1 MNRPDASRG
10 IARDADPPGVPDTA
24 LRGSRLVI
32 ARVAWFVITTCI
44 LVLSVVT
51 FLPYVKLLQTPCAAA
66 LCPAFQPSPQAI
78 QAFQRIEISLG
89 DYAIITV
96 AFTAISALLWMGIG
110 FFMFWRRSSD
120 WMVLIFSLQCV
131 VESIS
136 SSVLFSLEQ
145 HPGGWDIPAQ
155 FMNVL
160 NTSLLFLVLALF
172 PNGQF
177 SPHWMRWLVL
187 VCITFYGTAILFPH
201 VQVANLL
208 GGLFFFPFAASLL
221 GGQIYRYRRIST
233 PTERQQTKWV
243 IASLVGVILLQ
254 IGVSLPFLF
263 FPSLR
268 LPGSLYQLVH
278 DMLDLLIALIIP
290 LSIAIAMLRYRLW
303 DVDIFISRALV
314 YGSLSGMLA
323 LVYFGCVVGLQGLL
337 QGFSGQ
343 SSPVAIVISTLVVAA
358 LFQPFRRR
366 IQVDM
371 DRRFYRR
378 KYDAARTLEAFSA
391 TLRSEVDLATLRENL
406 LAVVQETMQPAH
418 ASLWLRPSEKVDRQ
432 REEMSS
438 EQLPL

>member
-1 MNRPDASRG
+1 ME
-10 IARDADPPGVPDTA
+10 
-24 LRGSRLVI
+24 L
-32 ARVAWFVITTCI
+32 
-44 LVLSVVT
+44 
-51 FLPYVKLLQTPCAAA
+51 LPTHPHAV
-66 LCPAFQPSPQAI
+66 
-78 QAFQRIEISLG
+78 R
-89 DYAIITV
+89 
-96 AFTAISALLWMGIG
+96 SALK
-110 FFMFWRRSSD
+110 F
-120 WMVLIFSLQCV
+120 
-131 VESIS
+131 
-136 SSVLFSLEQ
+136 
-145 HPGGWDIPAQ
+145 A
-155 FMNVL
+155 
-160 NTSLLFLVLALF
+160 
-172 PNGQF
+172 
-177 SPHWMRWLVL
+177 
-187 VCITFYGTAILFPH
+187 
-201 VQVANLL
+201 
-208 GGLFFFPFAASLL
+208 FFFLFAASLL

-243 IASLVGVILLQ
+243 IASLAGVILLQ
-254 IGVSLPFLF
+254 IGVNLPFLF

-268 LPGSLYQLVH
+268 PPGSLYQLVH
-278 DMLDLLIALIIP
+278 DMLDLLVALLIP

-303 DVDIFISRALV
+303 EVDILISRALV

-323 LVYFGCVVGLQGLL
+323 LIYFGCVVGLQGLL

-366 IQVDM
+366 IQVVI

-378 KYDAARTLEAFSA
+378 KYDAARTLEAFST